1 MAREI
6 ARWVDQAMTQ
16 PQTKSGNNDIALM
29 DDEDDDEM
37 IDRIVS
43 SRTSSVSN
51 SRKG

>member
-1 MAREI
+1 
-6 ARWVDQAMTQ
+6 MTQQ
-16 PQTKSGNNDIALM
+16 PQTQLGNNNDIALM